1 MKSRGLRSGFTLIE
15 LMIVVA
21 IIAIIASM
29 AVPKLLASRLSAN
42 ETAAISTL
50 RLLSTVQG
58 QIRSQAAIDTDSDG
72 SGEYAYLGELAGSA
86 PLRINAGGAPGAG
99 VPGVDELDPSV
110 IADAFGDIDPQS
122 LVARSG
128 YFFQIWLPGPTAGT
142 VPGLPEAP
150 GAGPGIGGG
159 APGPGGFPDPDNAEN
174 LWCCYAWPVR
184 ADSTGNRVFFIN
196 EEGAIFQFENRLAA
210 PFSGTTKTPLFDEAY
225 TVPADMASGV
235 RMNASGG
242 NEGSTWTAVQ

>member
-1 MKSRGLRSGFTLIE
+1 MTTRTMREGFTLVE

-21 IIAIIASM
+21 IIAAIASM
-29 AVPKLLASRLSAN
+29 AVPKFLRSRLSAN
-42 ETAAISTL
+42 EAAAISTL

-72 SGEYAYLGELAGSA
+72 TGEYAYLGELAGTA
-86 PLRINAGGAPGAG
+86 PLRIDAGGAPGAG
-99 VPGVDELDPSV
+99 TPGRDELDPSV
-110 IADAFGDIDPQS
+110 IANAFGDVDPQS

-128 YFFQIWLPGPTAGT
+128 YYFQIWLPGPTAG
-142 VPGLPEAP
+142 VVAGLPEAA

-184 ADSTGNRVFFIN
+184 ADNTGNRVFFIN
-196 EEGAIFQFENRLAA
+196 EEGSLWQFENRLAA
-210 PFSGTTKTPLFDEAY
+210 PFSGTTKTPQFDEAY
-225 TVPADMASGV
+225 IDAGDMASGV
-235 RMNASGG
+235 RMGTAGG
-242 NEGSTWTAVQ
+242 NEGSIWTPIQ